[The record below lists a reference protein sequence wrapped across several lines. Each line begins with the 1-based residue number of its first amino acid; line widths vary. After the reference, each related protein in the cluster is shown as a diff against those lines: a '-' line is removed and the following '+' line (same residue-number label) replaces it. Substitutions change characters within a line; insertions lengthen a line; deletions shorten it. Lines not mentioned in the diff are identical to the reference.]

1 MRRASTVVTAA
12 CDGRQSRALARL
24 HPHTHGSG
32 DPPQALHTRVHQS
45 GPDRSVALPACDQC
59 DSVTAAACCCCR
71 CWRRCPRS
79 SPVAL
84 RGRGRARFVA
94 GALERDASDDGVAWR
109 GAVQCGVTRSWGLF
123 ADEGRSGWRA
133 PRSRCCVFAVR
144 VRPSSVSPPAGWVG
158 GTTPGARQG
167 NTAASQIKWPWFAL
181 PFCGWTQPLVAVARA
196 KSIRGVRLGATGG
209 PDGATPAGMASP
221 PPLST
226 VPDAS
231 LIASQRTL
239 FLGGLSW
246 VTT

>member
-1 MRRASTVVTAA
+1 VCT
-12 CDGRQSRALARL
+12 SRAPIGLLLCPRVTSVTVSLLLLAAAAAAGAAA
-24 HPHTHGSG
+24 PAA
-32 DPPQALHTRVHQS
+32 ALWRC
-45 GPDRSVALPACDQC
+45 GGVAAHDSLPAHLNGMPLMM
-59 DSVTAAACCCCR
+59 A
-71 CWRRCPRS
+71 WH
-79 SPVAL
+79 
-84 RGRGRARFVA
+84 G
-94 GALERDASDDGVAWR
+94 EAWR